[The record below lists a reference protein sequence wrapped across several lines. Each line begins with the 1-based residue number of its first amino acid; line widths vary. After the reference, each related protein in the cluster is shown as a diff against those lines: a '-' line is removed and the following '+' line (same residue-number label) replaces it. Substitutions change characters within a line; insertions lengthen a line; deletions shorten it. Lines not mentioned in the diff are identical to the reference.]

1 MPLLVVGLGNPGPE
15 YARNR
20 HNIGFMA
27 ADVLVRRH
35 SFGPWRSKFQGEI
48 AEGTIGGDK
57 VVVLKPMTYM
67 NLSGQSVGA
76 AARFLKIPVDDI
88 VVLHDELDIAP
99 GRLKVKRGGGAG
111 GHNGLKSIDSHLGQ
125 TYRRVRMGIGH
136 PGDRNLVTGYVLH
149 DFAKADEAWL
159 VAVLNAVAETFPM
172 LASGDDAG
180 FMNRVAHLT
189 APPKPKKEKLPTTE
203 KMGEPATTAAPACA
217 PPPPSGGSLSDA
229 LRAAFAKITRKD

>member
-1 MPLLVVGLGNPGPE
+1 MPVLVVGLGNPGSE

-35 SFGPWRSKFQGEI
+35 SFGPWRTKFQGDI
-48 AEGTIGGDK
+48 AEGMIGGDK
-57 VVVLKPMTYM
+57 VLILKPMTYM

-76 AARFLKIPVDDI
+76 AARFLKIPVEDI

-125 TYRRVRMGIGH
+125 NYRRVRMGIGH
-136 PGDRNLVTGYVLH
+136 PGDRDLVADYVLSSPSPT
-149 DFAKADEAWL
+149 DRKAIEEAMDKSLACMPL
-159 VAVLNAVAETFPM
+159 VLQ
-172 LASGDDAG
+172 GD
-180 FMNRVAHLT
+180 M
-189 APPKPKKEKLPTTE
+189 
-203 KMGEPATTAAPACA
+203 TAAM
-217 PPPPSGGSLSDA
+217 LK
-229 LRAAFAKITRKD
+229 LHTK